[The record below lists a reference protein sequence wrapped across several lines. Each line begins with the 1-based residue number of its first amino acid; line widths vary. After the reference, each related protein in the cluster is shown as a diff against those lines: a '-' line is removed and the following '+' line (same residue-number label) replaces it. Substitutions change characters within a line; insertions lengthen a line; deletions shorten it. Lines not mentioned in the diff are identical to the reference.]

1 MAYAFDPSEYYRWP
15 VAVTPG
21 AAASTAIRVS
31 VQPSP
36 GLEKFWDAIDSN
48 GYSVRFADS
57 TGGPLAFNRAA
68 WTYASRS
75 AEFRVQF
82 TTPSGTAT
90 ADVHVIYMY
99 VKKAAPALSDS
110 SVADTASTMYAGNA
124 FVSETIGDV
133 PVRSGVV
140 VGDTLE
146 SVDLPSTSY
155 GPVAVSLA
163 GALQTLSADSTYN
176 GSTENEAPRRF
187 TVEVLNSGGSDTT
200 ARYVQALH
208 RLIHDGAAFYLLPWI
223 SGGDTSSYRLRVT
236 VEMGSTLRRIVRIVA
251 LRFRL
256 PSA

>member
-57 TGGPLAFNRAA
+57 TGGALAFNRAS

-82 TTPSGTAT
+82 TTPSGTST
-90 ADVHVIYMY
+90 SDVHVVYMY
-99 VKKAAPALSDS
+99 VKKSAPALTDS
-110 SVADTASTMYAGNA
+110 SVADTASTMYAGNV

-146 SVDLPSTSY
+146 SVDLPDTTY
-155 GPVAVSLA
+155 GPVAVSLV
-163 GALQTLSADSTYN
+163 GALQALSADATYN
-176 GSTENEAPRRF
+176 GSTENEAPQRF
-187 TVEVLNSGGSDTT
+187 AVQVLDSGGSDT
-200 ARYVQALH
+200 ASRYVQALH
-208 RLIHDGAAFYLLPWI
+208 RIIHDGASFYVLPWI
-223 SGGDTSSYRLRVT
+223 SGGDTNTYRLRVT
-236 VEMGSTLRRIVRIVA
+236 VEMGSTLRRVVRIVA

>member
-1 MAYAFDPSEYYRWP
+1 MAYAFDPADYYRWP
-15 VAVTPG
+15 LAIAPG

-48 GYSVRFADS
+48 GYSVRFADA
-57 TGGPLAFNRAA
+57 TGGPLPFNRAS

-90 ADVHVIYMY
+90 ADVHIIYMY
-99 VKKAAPALSDS
+99 VKKAAPPLADS
-110 SVADTASTMYAGNA
+110 SVADTASTMYAGQP

-140 VGDTLE
+140 IGDTLE

-163 GALQTLSADSTYN
+163 GALQTLAADATYN

-187 TVEVLNSGGSDTT
+187 TVEVLNNLGADTA
-200 ARYVQALH
+200 ARYVQSLH
-208 RLIHDGAAFYLLPWI
+208 RLIHDGAAFYILPWI
-223 SGGDTSSYRLRVT
+223 SGGDTNPYRLRVT
-236 VEMGSTLRRIVRIVA
+236 TEVAPSLRRIVRIVA

-256 PSA
+256 PTI